1 MKTFNVRFY
10 GRVSGAIGICDWI
23 TDTVE
28 APTLQHVHENL
39 YDPCYTGSGVAYEH
53 VQQLSIIEEY

>member
-1 MKTFNVRFY
+1 MKTFNVRFH
-10 GRVSGAIGICDWI
+10 GRVSGAIGICYWI

-39 YDPCYTGSGVAYEH
+39 YYSCYTGSGVAYEH
-53 VQQLSIIEEY
+53 VQQLSIIEGY